1 MTLRMRSGGTEHARF
16 ENVGNGQRTEP
27 AEELVSR
34 AEPDRDGAQPGSL
47 LVAISQDLANETS
60 LEGSRGT
67 PLFWSVSG

>member
-1 MTLRMRSGGTEHARF
+1 MEHTRF
-16 ENVGNGQRTEP
+16 ENADNGQRTEP

-60 LEGSRGT
+60 MEGSGGT
-67 PLFWSVSG
+67 PLFWGVPG